1 MEEITNM
8 RQSFANAPEAVRNAL
23 VAQFDR
29 LINKITAQEYRKVD
43 YPWDEIYSMALE
55 GFVNAMNEYDPE
67 RSSMTFA
74 QYAGFA
80 ILNNI
85 HNRMTEE
92 CRTVRFTSYA
102 VEQARKNG
110 TTQFTTV
117 RIDTSVSDDDDMKPR
132 ETRLGMVEQ
141 EKFSNGDVYEYLYT
155 RIDARFNETD
165 CFCFYAYYG
174 LKGMDEMQV
183 AELAAKFHV
192 TSGRISQRI
201 KKVINYIKHDPDL
214 CEMLGSLMA

>member
-1 MEEITNM
+1 MITNM
-8 RQSFANAPEAVRNAL
+8 RQSFANASEATRTEL
-23 VAQFDR
+23 VKQFER
-29 LINKITAQEYRKVD
+29 LINKITAQEFHKVD

-67 RSSMTFA
+67 RSDMTFA

-92 CRTVRFTSYA
+92 CRTVRYTSYA
-102 VEQARKNG
+102 VEQARKTG
-110 TTQFTTV
+110 GTQFTTV
-117 RIDTSVSDDDDMKPR
+117 RIDMHTSDDDDNRKPQ
-132 ETRLGMVEQ
+132 EVRLGMYED
-141 EKFSNGDVYEYLYT
+141 ERFSNGDVFEYLYT
-155 RIDARFNETD
+155 RIDEKFNETD
-165 CFCFYAYYG
+165 RYCFYAYYG

-183 AELAAKFHV
+183 AELAEMYHV

-201 KKVINYIKHDPDL
+201 KKVIRFIQKDPDL
-214 CEMLGSLMA
+214 CEMMGSLIA

>member
-1 MEEITNM
+1 MKEITDM
-8 RQSFANAPEAVRNAL
+8 RQSFANADERTRSAL
-23 VAQFDR
+23 VKQFGR
-29 LINKITAQEYRKVD
+29 LINKITAQEYRKVN

-55 GFVNAMNEYDPE
+55 GFVNAMNEYDPI

-117 RIDTSVSDDDDMKPR
+117 RLDTSVSDDDMKPR
-132 ETRLGMVEQ
+132 ETKLGMVEN
-141 EKFSNGDVYEYLYT
+141 EKFSNGDVYEYLYS
-155 RIDARFNETD
+155 RIDERFNEVD
-165 CFCFYAYYG
+165 RICFYSYYG

-183 AELAAKFHV
+183 AELAEMYHV

-201 KKVINYIKHDPDL
+201 KKVVKFIQNDPDL

>member
-1 MEEITNM
+1 MKEITDM
-8 RQSFANAPEAVRNAL
+8 RQSFANADEQTRSTL
-23 VAQFDR
+23 VKQFGR

-55 GFVNAMNEYDPE
+55 GFVNAMNEYDPA

-102 VEQARKNG
+102 VEQARKSG
-110 TTQFTTV
+110 STQFTTV
-117 RIDTSVSDDDDMKPR
+117 RINTSISDNDDMKPR
-132 ETRLGMVEQ
+132 ETKLGMVEQ
-141 EKFSNGDVYEYLYT
+141 EKFSNGDVYEYLYS
-155 RIDARFNETD
+155 RIDEQFNTAD
-165 CFCFYAYYG
+165 RVCFYAYYG
-174 LKGMDEMQV
+174 LNGMEEMQV
-183 AELAAKFHV
+183 SELAKMYHV

-201 KKVINYIKHDPDL
+201 KKVIRFIQKDPDL

>member
-1 MEEITNM
+1 MKTITNM
-8 RQSFANAPEAVRNAL
+8 RQSFANAPEEVRSAL
-23 VAQFDR
+23 VVQFDR

-55 GFVNAMNEYDPE
+55 GFVNAMNDYDPE
-67 RSSMTFA
+67 RSNMNFA

-102 VEQARKNG
+102 VEQARKKG

-117 RIDTSVSDDDDMKPR
+117 RIDTSISDNDDMKPR
-132 ETRLGMVEQ
+132 ETRLGMVEN
-141 EKFSNGDVYEYLYT
+141 ENFSCGNVYEYLYT
-155 RIDARFNETD
+155 RIDERFNETD
-165 CFCFYAYYG
+165 RFCFYAYYG
-174 LKGMDEMQV
+174 LNGVNEMQV
-183 AELAAKFHV
+183 AELAAKFGV

-201 KKVINYIKHDPDL
+201 KKVVNYIKHDEDL
-214 CEMLGSLMA
+214 CEMLGSLAG

>member
-1 MEEITNM
+1 MKTITNM
-8 RQSFANAPEAVRNAL
+8 RQSFANASQETRNAL
-23 VAQFDR
+23 VVQFDK

-67 RSSMTFA
+67 RSTMTFA

-80 ILNNI
+80 MLNNI

-110 TTQFTTV
+110 TTQFTSV
-117 RIDTSVSDDDDMKPR
+117 RIDTSVSDNDDMKPR
-132 ETRLGMVEQ
+132 ETRLGMVEN
-141 EKFSNGDVYEYLYT
+141 EHFSNGDVYEYLYT
-155 RIDARFNETD
+155 RIDERFNEAD
-165 CFCFYAYYG
+165 RFCFYAYYG
-174 LKGMDEMQV
+174 LHGYDEMQV
-183 AELAAKFHV
+183 AELAAHYGV

-201 KKVINYIKHDPDL
+201 KKVINYIKHDNDL
-214 CEMLGSLMA
+214 CEMLGSLAG